1 MLRSQFLLILFIIE
15 IIFCMEFVHGQ
26 SEDEDELRYMVGLS
40 EPLQST
46 LEWDYDE
53 NDETQLIL
61 RWKITL
67 PNGYSGILAFS
78 NYDLNTN
85 QLDVI
90 IFGGDEKLYNGY
102 TDETSS
108 LFLPENG
115 VKLDYTVI
123 NSVTI
128 ENQRKK
134 YTIRITRPLDTC
146 DRQHR
151 NYIIDRGTTDLL
163 TGLMTREDLQKIKQ
177 GKSIKFDVN
186 RMNLTLQ
193 RVQLLKSQVS
203 LRMKLLVLF
212 KISNKSRL
220 VSHQCQM
227 QIHILIF

>member
-15 IIFCMEFVHGQ
+15 IIFSMEFVHGQ

-146 DRQHR
+146 DKEKR
-151 NYIIDRGTTDLL
+151 NYG
-163 TGLMTREDLQKIKQ
+163 
-177 GKSIKFDVN
+177 
-186 RMNLTLQ
+186 
-193 RVQLLKSQVS
+193 
-203 LRMKLLVLF
+203 
-212 KISNKSRL
+212 
-220 VSHQCQM
+220 
-227 QIHILIF
+227 